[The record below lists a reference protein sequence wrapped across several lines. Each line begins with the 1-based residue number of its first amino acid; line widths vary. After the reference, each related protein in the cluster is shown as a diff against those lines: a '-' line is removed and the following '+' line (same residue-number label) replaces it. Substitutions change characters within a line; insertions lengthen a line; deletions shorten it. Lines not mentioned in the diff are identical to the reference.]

1 MRRPVPSSMSN
12 PFAARP
18 PKHARHAVQQ
28 PAPESPPEQVEQ
40 PEPQEVDKTPEV
52 PVQSGFSVF
61 NPTPAVKDTMMSDK
75 DAEKAKTAEERAAA
89 KAEREAAKAAKKA
102 EAEAAKAAK
111 IAEREAKKAEA
122 EAAKAARAAE
132 REAKKAERAAR
143 AAELGEQSKMAALR
157 DAKKNYV
164 KSATGQLR
172 SNDELAVALDAVQP
186 TAVIAIALRL
196 LKLDVNPYQRLNVGQ
211 QSMNLRNK
219 LRGAIKRN
227 VLTIADVIAER
238 DAQATPTEVTE

>member
-18 PKHARHAVQQ
+18 PKHARHTVQQ
-28 PAPESPPEQVEQ
+28 PESTPEQVEQ
-40 PEPQEVDKTPEV
+40 PEPQEVDKTPEA

-75 DAEKAKTAEERAAA
+75 DAEKAKTAEER
-89 KAEREAAKAAKKA
+89 EAARAAKKA

-143 AAELGEQSKMAALR
+143 AAELGEQAKMAALR

-196 LKLDVNPYQRLNVGQ
+196 LKLDENPYQRLNVGQ

>member
-18 PKHARHAVQQ
+18 PKHARHQ
-28 PAPESPPEQVEQ
+28 PEPIPEQVEQ
-40 PEPQEVDKTPEV
+40 PEPQEVDKTPEA

-61 NPTPAVKDTMMSDK
+61 NPTPVKDTMMSDK

-89 KAEREAAKAAKKA
+89 KAEREAARAAKKA
-102 EAEAAKAAK
+102 DAEAAKAAK

-219 LRGAIKRN
+219 LRGTIKRN
-227 VLTIADVIAER
+227 VLTIEDVIAER
-238 DAQATPTEVTE
+238 NAQATPTEVTE

>member
-18 PKHARHAVQQ
+18 PKHARHATQQ
-28 PAPESPPEQVEQ
+28 PESAPEQVEQ
-40 PEPQEVDKTPEV
+40 PEPQEVDSSPEA

-61 NPTPAVKDTMMSDK
+61 NPTPVKDTMMSDK

-89 KAEREAAKAAKKA
+89 KAEREAARAAKKA

-143 AAELGEQSKMAALR
+143 AAELGEQAKMAALR

-227 VLTIADVIAER
+227 VLTIADVIVER